1 MKYSA
6 EDRMQLL
13 LNAPEAVEVLERYY
27 PKILKNPALQMTRC
41 MSLRA
46 VAAFAQSFLSMKR
59 KRWMEVVGLVLA
71 VALMGLALV
80 VAFGL
85 TPQTIV
91 PLVAVFVILL
101 AVMV

>member
-46 VAAFAQSFLSMKR
+46 VAAFAQS
-59 KRWMEVVGLVLA
+59 
-71 VALMGLALV
+71 
-80 VAFGL
+80 GL
-85 TPQTIV
+85 TPEQLDAIDEELRQI
-91 PLVAVFVILL
+91 P
-101 AVMV
+101 

>member
-13 LNAPEAVEVLERYY
+13 LNAPEAGEVFERYY

-46 VAAFAQSFLSMKR
+46 VASFAQS
-59 KRWMEVVGLVLA
+59 
-71 VALMGLALV
+71 
-80 VAFGL
+80 GL
-85 TPQTIV
+85 TPEMLEQIDSELREI
-91 PLVAVFVILL
+91 P
-101 AVMV
+101 

>member
-13 LNAPEAVEVLERYY
+13 LTAPEAVEVLERYY

-46 VAAFAQSFLSMKR
+46 VAAFAQS
-59 KRWMEVVGLVLA
+59 
-71 VALMGLALV
+71 
-80 VAFGL
+80 GL
-85 TPQTIV
+85 TPEMLEQIDSELREI
-91 PLVAVFVILL
+91 P
-101 AVMV
+101 